1 MTLVEFGGTGEVF
14 GLNSL
19 TDGSIRGELRRARKQ
34 ALRRAR
40 ERGFKGA

>member
-1 MTLVEFGGTGEVF
+1 VVEFGGTGEVI

-19 TDGSIRGELRRARKQ
+19 TMGTTRSPATKASAI
-34 ALRRAR
+34 RRAR